1 MIEGGFDIS
10 VYFRTQYQNGE
21 IVYVFFPSYI
31 LLEQSFQTLFL
42 KTVGTVFI
50 QMNYLRKAIYIFFAL
65 NSCIFSVSSYIFYS
79 RFVLFRNIKIFL
91 HFSFLSFLCFGLL
104 FSLPSPPTG
113 SLRLPLFSLP
123 STYTACLDRGVEL
136 ASFSNLREER
146 YRYRKIDI
154 YIERWVDR

>member
-1 MIEGGFDIS
+1 MYFFLLIS
-10 VYFRTQYQNGE
+10 FQN
-21 IVYVFFPSYI
+21 SHC
-31 LLEQSFQTLFL
+31 QTLFL
-42 KTVGTVFI
+42 KTLGTVFI

-146 YRYRKIDI
+146 YRYSDRYI
-154 YIERWVDR
+154 YIHRKMGRQIDRQIYRQIDRQIDTQIYR